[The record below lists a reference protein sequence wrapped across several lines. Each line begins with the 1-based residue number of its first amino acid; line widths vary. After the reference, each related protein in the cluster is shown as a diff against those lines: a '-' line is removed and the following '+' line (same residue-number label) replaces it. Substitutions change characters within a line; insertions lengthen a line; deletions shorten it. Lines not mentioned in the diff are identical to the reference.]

1 MFELIGEF
9 ETNGKKFCT
18 VRVKNSVSVMEKW
31 EYNKMDK
38 IYRNSLK
45 KSIVPT
51 SLYSIPLLSIHSSK

>member
-18 VRVKNSVSVMEKW
+18 VRVKGAVSVMEKR

-38 IYRNSLK
+38 SYRNSLK
-45 KSIVPT
+45 K
-51 SLYSIPLLSIHSSK
+51 